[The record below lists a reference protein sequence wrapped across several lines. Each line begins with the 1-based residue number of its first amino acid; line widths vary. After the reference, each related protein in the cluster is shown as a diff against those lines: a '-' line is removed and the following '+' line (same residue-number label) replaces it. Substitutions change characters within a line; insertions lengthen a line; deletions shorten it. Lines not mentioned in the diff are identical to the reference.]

1 MHDYKITNIKSPR
14 YPAIDFKKLRV
25 SCIADVGSEKHMFSS
40 HIKRS
45 GKAGYTGLIS
55 VPIINSNKI
64 NYEIT
69 CSSSSIQ

>member
-1 MHDYKITNIKSPR
+1 MHDYKITNINSPR
-14 YPAIDFKKLRV
+14 YPVIDFKKLRV

-64 NYEIT
+64 NYEK
-69 CSSSSIQ
+69 CSSSSMQ